1 MADYDILVIGGGP
14 GGYTAAIRAAQLG
27 LKAAVVEREHL
38 GGICSNWGCIPTK
51 AMLRSAEMLTHMQH
65 ASDFGI
71 SLSGKA
77 TPDIAA
83 IVKRSRGIAE
93 RMNGGVAMLL
103 RKNKVDVIWGQARLT
118 APGTVEV
125 GAADKPAVEPQAPAP
140 KGVKLHGT
148 YTAAHV
154 IIATGARPRVLPG
167 LDPDG
172 DRIWTYFEALKP
184 SSVPKSLAIIG
195 SGAIGVE
202 FASFYAA
209 MGTEVTVI
217 EMVDRILPAEDAE
230 VSAFMQKALEKRG
243 IAFRTGTKIEAAK
256 TGKKDVTLSLAG
268 GDTLT
273 VERVI
278 SAAGVVANTEGLGL
292 ESIGLT
298 LENGLIPTTGAGA
311 TSVAGLYAIGDITGA
326 PMLAHKAEHE
336 AALCVEAIAGEAVH
350 PLNRNRIP
358 GCTYCDPQVASIGLT
373 EAQATDSGRKVR
385 IGRFPFLANGKAIA
399 MGEDQGMAKVIFDA
413 DTGELIGAHLAGP
426 EVTELIHGF
435 ATAMELETTEAE
447 IIDTIYPHPT
457 ISEVMKEAVMA
468 AYGRAMNI

>member
-1 MADYDILVIGGGP
+1 MADYDIIVIGGGP

-27 LKAAVVEREHL
+27 MKAAVVEREHL

-51 AMLRSAEMLTHMQH
+51 ALLRSAEMLTHMNH
-65 ASDFGI
+65 AADFGI
-71 SLSGKA
+71 DLSGKA
-77 TPDIAA
+77 KPNVAA

-93 RMNGGVAMLL
+93 RMNGGVGMLL
-103 RKNKVDVIWGQARLT
+103 RKNKVDVIWGQAKLT

-125 GAADKPAVEPQAPAP
+125 GEPDKAACEPQAPAP
-140 KGVKLHGT
+140 KGVKPHGS
-148 YTAAHV
+148 YSADHI

-167 LDPDG
+167 LEPDG

-184 SSVPKSLAIIG
+184 EAAPKSMAIVG

-209 MGTEVTVI
+209 MGTEVTVV

-243 IAFRTGTKIEAAK
+243 IAFRTGVKIESAK
-256 TGKKDVTLSLAG
+256 VGKKDVTLTLEG
-268 GDTLT
+268 GETQK

-292 ESIGLT
+292 EGIGIT
-298 LENGLIPTTGAGA
+298 LEKGLIPTTGAGA
-311 TSVAGLYAIGDITGA
+311 TAARGVYAIGDITGA

-350 PLNRNRIP
+350 PLNKDRIP

-373 EAQATDSGRKVR
+373 EAQAKETGRSLKV
-385 IGRFPFLANGKAIA
+385 GKFPFLANGKAIA
-399 MGEDQGMAKVIFDA
+399 LGDDQGMAKVIFDA
-413 DTGELIGAHLAGP
+413 DTGELLGAHLAGP

-435 ATAMELETTEAE
+435 ATAMELESTEAE

-468 AYGRAMNI
+468 AYGRAVNI